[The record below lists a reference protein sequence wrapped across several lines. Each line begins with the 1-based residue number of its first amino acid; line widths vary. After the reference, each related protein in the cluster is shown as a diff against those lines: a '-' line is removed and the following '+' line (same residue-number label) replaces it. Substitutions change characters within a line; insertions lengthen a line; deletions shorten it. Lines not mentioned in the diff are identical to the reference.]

1 MTIKQSWMGH
11 PVSQPA
17 FKRAPHPA
25 AQKRASRM
33 GHPFS
38 NLECWLEL
46 QFEGELDL
54 AAGVGRG
61 GDDAG

>member
-1 MTIKQSWMGH
+1 MGY
-11 PVSQPA
+11 PSCGA
-17 FKRAPHPA
+17 I
-25 AQKRASRM
+25 
-33 GHPFS
+33 
-38 NLECWLEL
+38 ELEL